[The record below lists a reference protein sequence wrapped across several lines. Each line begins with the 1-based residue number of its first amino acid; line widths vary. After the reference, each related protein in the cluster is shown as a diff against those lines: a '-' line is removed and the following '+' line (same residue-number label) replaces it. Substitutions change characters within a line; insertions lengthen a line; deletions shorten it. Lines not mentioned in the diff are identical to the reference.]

1 MRGPLW
7 TCTCCLSGLF
17 ITLLWPKYAFFEA
30 DPGLKQELVKS
41 TVTWMSVLVNSWH
54 QRPKTSKNPK
64 IQATKIWSNKRLF
77 GLFIFLRSL
86 ITKKSS
92 CMEKPCVWVVFHP
105 NDYPSQK
112 NNFSWRY
119 ILGQDYWVLC
129 ITLGAPSHHNQFE
142 SLTLPSP
149 VQHPKCLYVLS
160 IKAHLAFPKS
170 FCLLFQVLLNVTLH
184 VHTCS

>member
-1 MRGPLW
+1 MHFLKLIQGSNRSLWNLLSHGCQFWSTAGTRGQKPL
-7 TCTCCLSGLF
+7 
-17 ITLLWPKYAFFEA
+17 
-30 DPGLKQELVKS
+30 
-41 TVTWMSVLVNSWH
+41 
-54 QRPKTSKNPK
+54 K

-149 VQHPKCLYVLS
+149 DQHPKCLYVLS